1 MSQQVFEFLVDGG
14 CIVVV
19 SEGSAA
25 VSGVESTL
33 SCLHNFL

>member
-1 MSQQVFEFLVDGG
+1 MSKQVFEFLVGG

-19 SEGSAA
+19 SEGSA